1 MPLRPA
7 QEVNLK
13 SAPRCPVC
21 AVGVTASGSN
31 QPVAVDERE
40 RPYCRRH
47 GHTVAPEYDA
57 RLAEYERAR
66 AARKELLKEAAAQ
79 GIRPSEDE
87 IAEIRREWAPA
98 AD

>member
-7 QEVNLK
+7 HEVDLK
-13 SAPRCPVC
+13 PAPRCPVC
-21 AVGVTASGSN
+21 GVGVTASGLN
-31 QPVAVDERE
+31 QPVAVDEQE

-47 GHTVAPEYDA
+47 GHTVAPDYDA

-66 AARKELLKEAAAQ
+66 AARKELLEDAAAQ
-79 GIRPSEDE
+79 GVAPSEDE